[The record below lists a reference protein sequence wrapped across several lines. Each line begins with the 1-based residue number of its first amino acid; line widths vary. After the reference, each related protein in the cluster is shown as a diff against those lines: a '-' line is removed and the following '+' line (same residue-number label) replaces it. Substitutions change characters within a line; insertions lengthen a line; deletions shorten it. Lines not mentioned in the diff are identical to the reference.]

1 MRTLCLFLSILCLSP
16 GMAFSAE
23 RAKVVVSMTRPLTTG
38 CVLNAAR
45 ASGMPPAAL
54 FGLLATEGGSMGEA
68 LSNTNGTWD
77 LGCFQINTVH
87 VNELAAMG
95 IAPETLLRDGCVNA
109 YAAAWLLRK
118 EYERTGDLWLAI
130 GAYHSRTPHRRDAYI
145 RKVRTNL
152 EELRRRGISSRSSLQ
167 EAQP

>member
-68 LSNTNGTWD
+68 LRACLETHLSIMKRFNSM
-77 LGCFQINTVH
+77 
-87 VNELAAMG
+87 LAM
-95 IAPETLLRDGCVNA
+95 
-109 YAAAWLLRK
+109 
-118 EYERTGDLWLAI
+118 AI
-130 GAYHSRTPHRRDAYI
+130 
-145 RKVRTNL
+145 
-152 EELRRRGISSRSSLQ
+152 
-167 EAQP
+167 